1 MTNCVDDNGNICP
14 SIALGIEHCSRNKN
28 CYYAQRLNNRNEDK
42 ILKELDTNTNL
53 NRKLKQYQSLN
64 EEEKLQEIFDC
75 KLFLQIIERGLFDGT
90 E

>member
-1 MTNCVDDNGNICP
+1 MTNCVDEEGNICP
-14 SIALGIEHCSRNKN
+14 SISLGIDHCSKNKN
-28 CYYAQRLNNRNEDK
+28 CYYAERLKRKNEDN

-64 EEEKLQEIFDC
+64 DKDKLQEIYDC